1 MLKIIHYS
9 EIIYKQ
15 LKELKLCLNLSHI
28 AIKHILSI
36 LISMFMTG
44 YRGKTIDFA
53 RFSENHRTTI
63 AHFFNHGKWNDAK
76 LSEILKSQVIKVI
89 YDEAKRSGKPIF
101 CIVDDTISSKTKPSS
116 QALNPIE
123 NAAFHYSHL
132 KNRQDYGHQA
142 ISVLLSCNG
151 ITLNYTVLLCDKSK
165 SKIQMICD
173 LANELPIAPT
183 HSYLLCDCW
192 YTSSVVMNSF
202 VKRGF
207 YTIGGLKSNRIIY
220 PLGIRQNI
228 SQFAMMLQKTDVAVR
243 LVTVGNRQ
251 YYVYRY
257 QGKLN
262 KLNDAVVLIT
272 YPKDKFLNTKALR
285 AFVCTNSA
293 LTTEEILQFYCNR
306 WQIEIYFRN
315 CKTKLAFDKCQIRSA
330 QGVRRFWLITSLA
343 YYICCMSTG
352 KFIPFDDGYHNLQS
366 QIHRQYITF
375 VYTCGAKHLPLDDLL
390 SFAA

>member
-1 MLKIIHYS
+1 MSRIIHYS

-28 AIKHILSI
+28 AIKYILSI

-53 RFSENHRTTI
+53 RFSKNHRTTI
-63 AHFFNHGKWNDAK
+63 AHFLNDGKWNDGK

-89 YDEAKRSGKPIF
+89 YDEAKRSGMPIF
-101 CIVDDTISSKTKPSS
+101 CIVDDTIASKTKPSS

-123 NAAFHYSHL
+123 NAAFHYSYL

-151 ITLNYTVLLCDKSK
+151 ITLNYTILLCDKSK
-165 SKIQMICD
+165 SKIQMICYVT
-173 LANELPIAPT
+173 NELSIAPT
-183 HSYLLCDCW
+183 NSYLLCDCW
-192 YTSSVVMNSF
+192 YTSSAVMNSF
-202 VKRGF
+202 AKRGF
-207 YTIGGLKSNRIIY
+207 NTIWVAKSNHIIY

-228 SQFAMMLQKTDVAVR
+228 SQFAILLQKTDTAVH
-243 LVTVGNRQ
+243 LFTVSNRQ

-257 QGKLN
+257 EGKLN
-262 KLNDAVVLIT
+262 KQGNAVVLIT
-272 YPKDKFLNTKALR
+272 YPKDKFHNKKALR

-293 LTTEEILQFYCNR
+293 LTTEEILEFYCNR

-330 QGVRRFWLITSLA
+330 QGVCRFWLITSLA
-343 YYICCMSTG
+343 YYICCT
-352 KFIPFDDGYHNLQS
+352 
-366 QIHRQYITF
+366 
-375 VYTCGAKHLPLDDLL
+375 
-390 SFAA
+390 